1 MLGFSGVSD
10 LALSAVYSGAQWLE
24 RSLMASAL
32 LRLGARHYY
41 SEFFGFID

>member
-32 LRLGARHYY
+32 LRPGSEHCY
-41 SEFFGFID
+41 SGFFEPAC